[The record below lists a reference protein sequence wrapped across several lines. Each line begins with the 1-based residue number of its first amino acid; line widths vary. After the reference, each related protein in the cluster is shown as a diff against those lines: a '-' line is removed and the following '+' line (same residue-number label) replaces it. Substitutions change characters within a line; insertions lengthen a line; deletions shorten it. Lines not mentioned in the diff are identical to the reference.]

1 MINEVKEANTG
12 RLKATTFI
20 DDEKGNLLAVMF
32 HAEVD
37 NTSD

>member
-1 MINEVKEANTG
+1 MINEEKEANTN
-12 RLKATTFI
+12 RVKSMAFI

-37 NTSD
+37 NTSE